1 MRKFAFLGVFVL
13 MLVAGALAPAFAQS
27 PAAGNDT
34 ERLYKLFDDDWKWA
48 MTEFPEFATF
58 TGYPGQN
65 HRWTDNSLEAI
76 ARRKQMPV
84 RSMKVLDSID
94 RAKLSPADQLNY
106 DLYRRFMQDQLDG
119 QRFPFEYIQVSQL
132 SGPQADVAQIF
143 AVMPTFTAK
152 DYENI
157 LARLNGVPTMIDQTI
172 VLLNKGLA
180 AKVTPP
186 RVTLRDV
193 PQQVKSL
200 LVDDPAKNP
209 LFQAFT
215 RMPDSIP
222 AADQERLV
230 NQAKAALA
238 EKVLPA
244 FRKFH
249 DYLVNTYLPGTRETI
264 ALGDLPDG
272 QAWYAFQARTSTT
285 TNLTPKQ
292 IHEIGMAEVKRIRAE
307 MEKII
312 QETGFKGSFADFK
325 KFLKEDPKFLYGD
338 AESVLNAYRAIAK
351 RADPE
356 TVKLFSNVPRMPYG
370 VVPVPEYMAKSA
382 PAAYYQPGTIEAGRP
397 GNFFVNTYELKA
409 HQKWQME
416 ALVLHEAVPGHHF
429 QGSIA
434 LELPGKT
441 PQFRKQLG
449 NGAYV
454 EGWGLYAESLG
465 YEMGFYKDPYSKFG
479 QLNYDMWRAVRL
491 VLDTGIHALGWSR
504 QQAIDFFLEN
514 TVLSDHEVVVEVDR
528 YIVWPGQALGYK
540 IGQLKFKELRE
551 YAKQEL
557 GPAFNLRAFHDQL
570 LGSGALPMSILEE
583 RTTAWVAEQ
592 KAKRAS
598 N

>member
-1 MRKFAFLGVFVL
+1 MRKLAVLGALVL
-13 MLVAGALAPAFAQS
+13 MLSASALAQS
-27 PAAGNDT
+27 PAAGSDT

-58 TGYPGQN
+58 AGYPGQN
-65 HRWTDNSLEAI
+65 HRWTDNSPEAI
-76 ARRKQMPV
+76 ARRKQRPPQ
-84 RSMKVLDSID
+84 SLKVLDSID
-94 RAKLSPADQLNY
+94 RTKLSPADQLNY

-132 SGPQADVAQIF
+132 SGPQTAVGQIL

-157 LARLNGVPTMIDQTI
+157 LARLNGVPTLIDQAI
-172 VLLNKGLA
+172 VLLNKGLET
-180 AKVTPP
+180 KITPP

-193 PQQVKSL
+193 PQQVKNV
-200 LVDDPAKNP
+200 LVDDPAKSP
-209 LFQAFT
+209 FFQPFT

-222 AADQERLV
+222 AAERERLA
-230 NQAKAALA
+230 NAAKAAIA

-264 ALGDLPDG
+264 ALSNLPDG
-272 QAWYAFQARTSTT
+272 QAWYAYMARLSTT
-285 TNLTPKQ
+285 TDLTPKQ
-292 IHEIGMAEVKRIRAE
+292 IHEIGIAEVKRIRAE

-312 QETGFKGSFADFK
+312 QETSFQGSFADFK
-325 KFLKEDPKFLYGD
+325 KFLKDDPKFFYADG
-338 AESVLNAYRAIAK
+338 ESVLNAYRAIAK

-356 TVKLFSNVPRMPYG
+356 TVKLFGTVPRLPYG
-370 VVPVPEYMAKSA
+370 VIRVPEHMAKSA
-382 PAAYYQPGTIEAGRP
+382 PAAYYQPGTLEAGRP
-397 GNFFVNTYELKA
+397 GNFFVNTYDLKT

-449 NGAYV
+449 NTAYV
-454 EGWGLYAESLG
+454 EGCGLYAESLG
-465 YEMGFYKDPYSKFG
+465 YEMGFYKDPYAKFG

-491 VLDTGIHALGWSR
+491 VLDTGIHAMGWSR
-504 QQAIDFFLEN
+504 QQAIDYFLEN

-540 IGQLKFKELRE
+540 IGQLKFKELRA
-551 YAKQEL
+551 YATQEL
-557 GPAFNLRAFHDQL
+557 GQSFSLRAFHDQL
-570 LGSGALPMSILEE
+570 LGSGALPLSILEE
-583 RTTAWVAEQ
+583 RTKAWVAEQ
-592 KAKRAS
+592 KTQRAS
-598 N
+598 TN